1 MDSGKERQEAGV
13 IKAGEDCK
21 CKGKWSGSVGKL
33 RRTKAGK
40 KPDMEEESK
49 SDKVN

>member
-21 CKGKWSGSVGKL
+21 CKGK
-33 RRTKAGK
+33 
-40 KPDMEEESK
+40 
-49 SDKVN
+49 